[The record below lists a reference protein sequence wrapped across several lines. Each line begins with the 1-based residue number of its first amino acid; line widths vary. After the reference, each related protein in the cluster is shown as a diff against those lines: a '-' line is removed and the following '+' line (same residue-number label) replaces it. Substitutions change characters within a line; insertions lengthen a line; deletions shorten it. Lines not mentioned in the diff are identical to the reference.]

1 VIETSIIK
9 KLQMPEGVDLPS
21 PVPQFKLIFT
31 PIQIQLQDNP
41 VINSRPVTDFENLLA
56 SPQHISVDAT
66 AGATENGVRTY
77 TGKLDLWTLLSNL
90 NFPGG
95 GVYVWEVEEEAG
107 SSNTVAPSHMDYD
120 SSTFELRVIV
130 NRYGIIE
137 IVQII
142 DMRYEEGYG
151 YVAHK
156 GLDMT
161 FVNTLTR
168 DTTHPFVISK
178 TIPPTEA
185 NRFANLSTEFT
196 FTLTLTEH
204 VLAPIETPLSAN
216 ITRAD
221 GTVEA
226 VTLTLPT
233 STLVLKHDESLSIS
247 TLPVGTTF
255 SVTEAAHSEFI
266 PQVVVTVGGVSLP
279 ARVGTVNT
287 ALATGDDPHIV
298 RDGGS
303 NAAAFVNNHNWQ
315 APTGLSIANAPIIVP
330 ILIVIALALLAVA
343 RSRKRIEEIPY
354 FS

>member
-1 VIETSIIK
+1 VIETGIIK
-9 KLQMPEGVDLPS
+9 ELRMPEGVDLPS
-21 PVPQFKLIFT
+21 PVPQFNIIFT

-41 VINSRPVTDFENLLA
+41 VLSSRPVSDFENLLA
-56 SPQHISVDAT
+56 SPQHISIDAT
-66 AGATENGVRTY
+66 TGATENGVRTY
-77 TGKLDLWTLLSNL
+77 TGELDLWALLSSL

-107 SSNTVAPSHMDYD
+107 SSNTVAPSYMDYD

-130 NRYGIIE
+130 NRYGEIE
-137 IVQII
+137 IIQIV

-161 FVNTLTR
+161 FVNILTR
-168 DTTHPFVISK
+168 DTTHPFVVSK
-178 TIPPTEA
+178 TIPVTEA
-185 NRFANLSTEFT
+185 NRFANLNTEFT

-204 VLAPIETPLSAN
+204 TLSPIETPLSAN

-233 STLVLKHDESLSIS
+233 STFVLKHDESLNIS

-279 ARVGTVNT
+279 VRVGTINT
-287 ALATGDDPHIV
+287 ALTTGDDPHII
-298 RDGGS
+298 RDGGG
-303 NAAAFVNNHNWQ
+303 NIATFTNNHNWVH
-315 APTGLSIANAPIIVP
+315 PTGLSFANLSIIAP
-330 ILIVIALALLAVA
+330 ILIAIAFVLLVVV
-343 RSRKRIEEIPY
+343 RNRKRIEETPC
-354 FS
+354 